1 MVCGYPNRSKVLLN
15 YRRNIPSDR
24 IKYARKFERK
34 IQTIR
39 ESSDI

>member
-15 YRRNIPSDR
+15 YRRNVPSDR
-24 IKYARKFERK
+24 VKYARKLEPK
-34 IQTIR
+34 IQTRR